1 MRHGVIEGGH
11 AELEQERRLQIRR
24 AQRTYRQKKEA
35 TITALKTR
43 VEALEQT
50 LQTVSELL
58 DPVGDKASVDRA
70 RRLVLAEIDQTRP
83 CAGVGQSHSPDQHA
97 DTLHDVFGYHV
108 SLDADQRLDLQHQHR
123 SLPPPPRPRSP
134 TPLLNRLFP
143 TNTIYTY
150 SYQESS
156 LSRRLQRFCLEHV
169 YRWLSDPHTDPH
181 LMIRVFGLLPCIHDM
196 PGVRRAFRRVLQSE
210 IGSSLEGS
218 KLPFYT
224 LGGAGQHYPRTDQD
238 GRPVYP
244 EKMRRPG
251 KILRRLARIL
261 RRGSIQDWDEDW
273 SGDAEPRMDEFH
285 DMDKAMSDEDRLRS
299 LDLDGDWFDCHDVQG
314 YLEHRGVVLNGSSLW
329 LEVPGE
335 TVGTLHGLSPDQSAS
350 ELYGSS
356 EEISPGETSLSQY
369 MGQSKYTLNVENFF
383 ECEYRTWIDIL
394 RYADTSIVLLAN
406 LRILGRAP
414 GFRLW
419 DVDAALR
426 TSIHRRPFS

>member
-1 MRHGVIEGGH
+1 
-11 AELEQERRLQIRR
+11 
-24 AQRTYRQKKEA
+24 
-35 TITALKTR
+35 
-43 VEALEQT
+43 
-50 LQTVSELL
+50 
-58 DPVGDKASVDRA
+58 
-70 RRLVLAEIDQTRP
+70 
-83 CAGVGQSHSPDQHA
+83 
-97 DTLHDVFGYHV
+97 
-108 SLDADQRLDLQHQHR
+108 
-123 SLPPPPRPRSP
+123 
-134 TPLLNRLFP
+134 
-143 TNTIYTY
+143 
-150 SYQESS
+150 
-156 LSRRLQRFCLEHV
+156 
-169 YRWLSDPHTDPH
+169 
-181 LMIRVFGLLPCIHDM
+181 MIRVFGLLPCIHDM

-369 MGQSKYTLNVENFF
+369 MGQSKYMLNVENFF